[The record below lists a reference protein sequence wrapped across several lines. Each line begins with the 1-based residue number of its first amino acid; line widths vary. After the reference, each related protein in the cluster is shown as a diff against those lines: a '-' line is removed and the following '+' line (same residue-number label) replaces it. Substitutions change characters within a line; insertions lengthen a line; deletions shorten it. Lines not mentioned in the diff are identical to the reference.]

1 MTPTK
6 DPNLDPGDPND
17 TVKRYNLYELQT
29 TGWEIVEIDGEVC
42 ANLTKE
48 TCNHWMQ
55 ILLDS
60 GTAPDRIKVN
70 RVV

>member
-1 MTPTK
+1 MTTPK
-6 DPNLDPGDPND
+6 EIPPVDPND

>member
-1 MTPTK
+1 MTPK
-6 DPNLDPGDPND
+6 KEVPPVDPND

>member
-1 MTPTK
+1 MTT
-6 DPNLDPGDPND
+6 PNIDPGDPND
-17 TVKRYNLYELQT
+17 TVKRYTLYEMQT
-29 TGWEIVEIDGEVC
+29 SGWEIVEIDGEVC

>member
-1 MTPTK
+1 MTTPK
-6 DPNLDPGDPND
+6 REIPPVDPND

-48 TCNHWMQ
+48 VSQHYTQ

-60 GTAPDRIKVN
+60 GTAPDRIKVQ
-70 RVV
+70 RVT

>member
-1 MTPTK
+1 MTTPK
-6 DPNLDPGDPND
+6 EIPPVDPND

-48 TCNHWMQ
+48 SSQHWMQ
-55 ILLDS
+55 VLLDS
-60 GTAPDRIKVN
+60 GTAPDRIKVK

>member
-48 TCNHWMQ
+48 SSQHWMQ
-55 ILLDS
+55 VLLDS